1 MCPLF
6 QCQGEVA
13 HTDPGL
19 DRTNDHVYSATTSVV
34 RAVMEMTR
42 GVQTCGAEVY
52 TEFVR
57 VSLSLSL
64 SSSHQHL
71 HMSHLFVKVYKFY
84 LNYCLMPYNI

>member
-1 MCPLF
+1 M
-6 QCQGEVA
+6 A

-42 GVQTCGAEVY
+42 GVQACGAEVY

-64 SSSHQHL
+64 SPSQAVSPTQL
-71 HMSHLFVKVYKFY
+71 LISHLFVKVYRFY